1 MLKQLIYVNL
11 HPFDGFYQTSRSE
24 KKGKYL
30 VATVLLVIYG
40 ILQIIAYQYTG
51 FIMNYQPIFM
61 MNSIRIFL
69 LALLPIVLFVVSNW
83 SITTILEGSGSIGDI
98 YIVVCYSL
106 FPKIVFDLIGVI
118 VSNFI
123 ISEEI
128 PILQAFMAIG
138 TVWFCF
144 LIFAGLCVV
153 HEYTVFTNII
163 MIILTFL
170 IILTILMILIITTI
184 LMLLLIVIQVI
195 QLVKVLTI
203 ISK

>member
-163 MIILTFL
+163 MIILTFVAA
-170 IILTILMILIITTI
+170 IIIIFLAMLYFTILIKTINFVIT
-184 LMLLLIVIQVI
+184 VINEFFRRW
-195 QLVKVLTI
+195 
-203 ISK
+203 